1 MLQLLNHSGPQDYK
15 SAGDSDSKGLK
26 WDPETCVFY
35 QTPLMIRIQVVRG
48 LEPMFLKSG
57 NCPYHLSIK
66 SSCIKIL
73 LEPFCS
79 SSLGVYWDQLW
90 ILLKRT
96 FWFSRSGRG
105 VHLGPCIF
113 NKLPGAGPCC
123 CTRPRSEPHGSLVCI
138 AQRFE
143 KKGKNLK
150 QLLGCFLS
158 LRFSV
163 EPSSLSRALSLSLS
177 VSLPCL
183 LLQRVPTSLRSIFT
197 SENTDDACRVCGGT
211 KILN

>member
-1 MLQLLNHSGPQDYK
+1 
-15 SAGDSDSKGLK
+15 
-26 WDPETCVFY
+26 
-35 QTPLMIRIQVVRG
+35 MIRIQVVRG
-48 LEPMFLKSG
+48 LEPVFLKSG
-57 NCPYHLSIK
+57 NRSYHLTIK

-73 LEPFCS
+73 PEQCCS
-79 SSLGVYWDQLW
+79 SSLGVCWDQLW
-90 ILLKRT
+90 ILLKCR

-123 CTRPRSEPHGSLVCI
+123 WTRPHSEPHGSLVCI

-158 LRFSV
+158 LRFAV
-163 EPSSLSRALSLSLS
+163 EPSSLSLSVSFSLCLSLSLS
-177 VSLPCL
+177 LSFSVSLSLSLCL
-183 LLQRVPTSLRSIFT
+183 IPKSIFNHYKLCHFVLKMHRLT
-197 SENTDDACRVCGGT
+197 QNSYIPY
-211 KILN
+211 K

>member
-1 MLQLLNHSGPQDYK
+1 
-15 SAGDSDSKGLK
+15 
-26 WDPETCVFY
+26 
-35 QTPLMIRIQVVRG
+35 MIRIQVVRG

-138 AQRFE
+138 YCTEVWKER
-143 KKGKNLK
+143 KKFKAT
-150 QLLGCFLS
+150 LGVLFVSAVFCWTLI
-158 LRFSV
+158 
-163 EPSSLSRALSLSLS
+163 SLSRSLSLALCLS
-177 VSLPCL
+177 ALPPVAACTHVIKEHFHKWKYRWCL
-183 LLQRVPTSLRSIFT
+183 SCMWRHKDSKLAPVTPALLAL
-197 SENTDDACRVCGGT
+197 
-211 KILN
+211 